1 MTPRA
6 ARTGQLA
13 PATTGDRAAAD
24 AFAALADPT
33 RRAIL
38 DLLRERGTMTAG
50 QIGAAHPHIS
60 RPGVSRHLRV
70 LRESNLVIAEEHG
83 RERRYRLNLAA
94 LARMHRDW
102 FARFIPLWDESLARL
117 KQQVEGEARRSRRRA

>member
-1 MTPRA
+1 MTPRSARRSVA
-6 ARTGQLA
+6 AR
-13 PATTGDRAAAD
+13 PDPPHD

-38 DLLRERGTMTAG
+38 DLLRERGMLTAG

-70 LRESNLVIAEEHG
+70 LREANLVIAEEHG
-83 RERRYRLNLAA
+83 REWRYRLNVAA
-94 LARMHRDW
+94 LARVHRDW
-102 FARFIPLWDESLARL
+102 FARFIPLWDESLERL
-117 KQQVEGEARRSRRRA
+117 KQQVEAAPRRVRRRA